1 MNENNGKHFD
11 DEAMKKL
18 MAHLNEQHERG
29 REQAE
34 KLLKQFAPGVKH
46 NHAEAFKLMT
56 YRCKSCGFTETLW
69 NSRDGVTPFCITCP
83 NCGSLDQEHINWR
96 GDVYAP
102 EHIPE
107 KGQRIFIDFP
117 ESLKVV
123 TARRRIQTAIGTEF
137 ELTPGRHKEAIK
149 EIIASFQPGEPYIIR
164 IE

>member
-1 MNENNGKHFD
+1 MNENNNNHYSD
-11 DEAMKKL
+11 DDMKKL
-18 MAHLNEQHERG
+18 MSFLKEQQQRG

-34 KLLKQFAPGVKH
+34 KLLKQLQPGVKH
-46 NHAEAFKLMT
+46 LHTEAFKLMT
-56 YRCKSCGFTETLW
+56 YRCKSCGFTEVLW

-83 NCGSLDQEHINWR
+83 NCGKLDQEHINWR
-96 GDVYAP
+96 DDIYMP
-102 EHIPE
+102 NHIPE

-123 TARRRIQTAIGTEF
+123 TARRRIQSAIGTEF
-137 ELTPGRHKEAIK
+137 ELTPGRHKEALK